1 MDSFFDNDYFTKQ
14 NNDNYYYTIEQTP
27 ENINSAYNTYTHTTK
42 DYKIPSNQYTTNTTH
57 AYPYLTETV
66 TNYTPTNTNIIYE
79 TTSINPYNYT
89 QYIGSSP
96 NIKTYQTVTINPYQN
111 QKRNLKLYP
120 TQNNIIN
127 KAPTQTYNY
136 GFTNTNNIQQ
146 KNIQRAYTVNNANQI
161 HRVNTM
167 VKKPV
172 KNIYNNLN
180 IGSLSVDKK
189 RVSMTRPIQN
199 NNINNIHIKPKVHA
213 THNNIKVNFNNIFEN
228 IPQPEHLNT
237 EIIELAKVTR
247 LNNNI
252 KKENNNDLSYY
263 ITIPDS
269 NSNQVSNNLRYSDY
283 IQTENISNLTNA
295 YNFEIINDVNPN
307 SHKNKNPMTQSAHFP
322 NKKPT
327 LNNEENYYINY
338 ENLDSY
344 FDNQVIDQNNNSN
357 IIYNQLNYEVQ
368 PKPNNIGNIN
378 EPKLESNII
387 STNFE
392 LIAPKKEPDTKI
404 PLNRKSYHNMQIQS
418 TFFTYNGELRSN
430 SKSEEY
436 FRQTNT
442 APVKSYGYYQNQ
454 GRRHYMEDEGKVIEN
469 VNGDPNNILFCL
481 FDGHGGGQVSKFL
494 QNNFGHYM
502 KKILHS
508 DDYNLAFINLFN
520 QIDKDIKKLNCPS
533 VGSTATIVFIEQQE
547 DKRFLY
553 CANIGDSRCVL
564 VKKNKVVRLSYDHR
578 VADQNEKNRIISNGG
593 IIVNGRVYGI
603 LMLSR
608 SFGDFLTKD
617 YGVIVTPYVTKTE
630 LTEDDLYC
638 VIASDGVWDVI
649 KDNDCSILPKMG
661 LETGELSKRIVL
673 ESLRRKSKDNL
684 SCFVVKLN

>member
-1 MDSFFDNDYFTKQ
+1 MDSFFDNNYFTKQ

-66 TNYTPTNTNIIYE
+66 TNYSSPNTNIIYE

-89 QYIGSSP
+89 QYIGASP

-213 THNNIKVNFNNIFEN
+213 THNNLKVNINNIFEN
-228 IPQPEHLNT
+228 IQQPEHLNT

-283 IQTENISNLTNA
+283 IQTENISNLTDP
-295 YNFEIINDVNPN
+295 YNFEIINDVNST

-344 FDNQVIDQNNNSN
+344 FDNQVIEQNNNSN

-442 APVKSYGYYQNQ
+442 GLVKSYGYYQNQ

-673 ESLRRKSKDNL
+673 EALRRKSKDNL